1 MGTKRTIDSG
11 RVDKR
16 GHKIKVSE
24 NSLAA
29 GGNVENKKSQL
40 KKVKGNGADPSKDY
54 VEYPNRLGLTDEQ
67 VTRIIYSHDY
77 DAKTALIKYNV
88 ALDYFAVDENPQV
101 RKLVAEKG
109 YEEHVGFFINDKH
122 TSVREAVARN
132 GYGLDKLKDDPDW
145 EVRFAVV
152 GQGHAL
158 DELVND
164 EEYQVREFAK
174 FKKEELEQ

>member
-16 GHKIKVSE
+16 GHKIKVSG

-29 GGNVENKKSQL
+29 GGNVDSKKNQLQKTKRTNPNK
-40 KKVKGNGADPSKDY
+40 NH
-54 VEYPNRLGLTDEQ
+54 VEYPNKLGLTDEQ
-67 VTRIIYSHDY
+67 VRKTVYSHDY
-77 DAKTALIKYNV
+77 DAKTTFIKYDI
-88 ALDYFAVDENPQV
+88 ALDDFAVDENPQI

-109 YEEHVGFFINDKH
+109 HEEHMEFLIDDKY
-122 TSVREAVARN
+122 TVVREAVARN

-158 DELVND
+158 DELIDD

-174 FKKEELEQ
+174 FKKEELGKWG